1 MYLKKKERICGK
13 KITRKAK
20 YIGKKKMKTGIERD
34 QIEMKED

>member
-1 MYLKKKERICGK
+1 MYLKKKENLWK